1 MQRSLVF
8 VVVGMLALRSAAWVS
23 ARQFHPFLPHP
34 SSLFVA
40 TRRMAHRTSHP
51 SARILHSQKHH
62 DDTIIQDSS
71 KYRKYYGISGTGQRS
86 VVKMETNT
94 GHTLQTDVPTNMG
107 GSDTAP
113 QPVET
118 LLAALLGCTQ
128 ATSIYVGRMMKPR
141 LIIDKIEFVDIN
153 AYRDERGALELPI
166 DDVLPT
172 IPARLQYVSGTIN
185 VYFKKGMH
193 VTEEQLSILAK
204 QTEARCP
211 VANMMHASGCVM
223 DIKWV
228 NGNVKEES
236 T

>member
-1 MQRSLVF
+1 
-8 VVVGMLALRSAAWVS
+8 
-23 ARQFHPFLPHP
+23 
-34 SSLFVA
+34 
-40 TRRMAHRTSHP
+40 
-51 SARILHSQKHH
+51 
-62 DDTIIQDSS
+62 
-71 KYRKYYGISGTGQRS
+71 
-86 VVKMETNT
+86 
-94 GHTLQTDVPTNMG
+94 
-107 GSDTAP
+107 
-113 QPVET
+113 
-118 LLAALLGCTQ
+118 
-128 ATSIYVGRMMKPR
+128 MKQR

-172 IPARLQYVSGTIN
+172 IPARLQCVSGTIN
-185 VYFKKGMH
+185 VNFKKGIH